1 MVNSSQVADTELRLP
16 TTDHRIESGDMR
28 TQNRTL
34 NPKICATS
42 ASRTAGARPTLL
54 LLLLILGGISSPPGQ
69 AAAPPVAAA
78 TTPPAI
84 LIAMEGRVEYMRAS
98 VKQWA
103 VANAGLKLFPGDRLR
118 TGARSRATVQLAN
131 RMRQRLISSSTL
143 FIEKPKAAGQRATPT
158 LQKGSMYFHSRQRP
172 RDQRFRTPLVSGA
185 IRGTEFYLTVA
196 DNGETKLTL
205 LDGEVDLENEK
216 GKITLAAG
224 EQGSVSP
231 NEGPKK
237 TAVLDADAVVQ
248 WALYYPAVVDVTE
261 IGLDTSTRNALQAS
275 IDAYQA
281 GDLLAALAAWPQGRQ
296 PISDA
301 EKVFR
306 AALLLSVG
314 KVDETEAQ
322 IANLKVAGAGKA
334 LRSLIATVRGDTEAN
349 PAATI
354 ANQDETAQAAPQAA
368 RPDSS
373 ASASASLAES
383 YFEQRFGSLENA
395 LTHAETAAQ
404 LAPEFGFA
412 WARIAELEF
421 SFGRTGKALTALEKA
436 LSFSPR
442 NAQAHA
448 LRGYLLSSNGEY
460 IQAGEAFQH
469 AIDIDSALPTAW
481 LGLGLSKIAR
491 GQRETG
497 REDLQTA
504 ALLDPRRAIVR
515 SYLGKAFSH
524 EGNQEMALKE
534 LSLSRRLDP
543 NDPTAP
549 LYSALIHQQQN
560 RVNRAVRDL
569 EESLALNENRG
580 LYRSGLLLDKDRAV
594 RGANLALIYRDAG
607 MKDVSAIEAYKA
619 IQNDPANY
627 AAHLFLA
634 NSLNEKRDIRGL
646 DQRFETP
653 AVGEFLAAALLAPE
667 GGGTLAQSITSQEYS
682 RFFEGRSH
690 GFLSS
695 TDYSSE
701 GQWLNANAVYGEAPS
716 ISYSVGSYYQNE
728 AGTRINND
736 IEILSLNAQV
746 KFHLT
751 PKDSVYLQ
759 AIYTDAEGGDRAQ
772 RYDPTTGLATFRFD
786 EVQGP
791 IVLAG
796 FHHEWTPG
804 SRTLFLAGWLDDTLN
819 NGDPALPILVTPGG
833 FLPSDFRYTSKIQA
847 QTAELQQIWQDDKR
861 SFVVGLRGQL
871 GDFDTA
877 VTQSGLVGL
886 PMPPFPAGVFNSQA
900 INTDFHRFN
909 TYAYHT
915 WRIIEPLTLS
925 AGVSYDHIHF
935 PQNFRNP
942 PISAAEESRS
952 QVSPKAGLLWT
963 PRPGTAVRFAYTR
976 SLGGVGIDQSFR
988 LEPTQV
994 AGINQAYRS
1003 LIPESLAGGLT
1014 APAFETWGAAIDQ
1027 KFKTGTYVGVLGE
1040 ILKSDAS
1047 NTVGSYVAGF
1057 AGGTLTPV
1065 SLSQKLDFTEH
1076 ALTFY
1081 ANQLLAEEW
1090 SLGAR
1095 YRLSF
1100 DDLHRFTRQTG
1111 INENFEATLQE
1122 LDFFVLYNH
1131 SCGFFA
1137 RAESLWRQQSNVGF
1151 APAQPGDDV
1160 WQHNLIAGYRFSKRR
1175 AEIQIGVLNLADA
1188 DYQLNPLSSYR
1199 ELPHERVF
1207 AGRLRLSF

>member
-1 MVNSSQVADTELRLP
+1 
-16 TTDHRIESGDMR
+16 MR
-28 TQNRTL
+28 RGSPVRRGPGLQPSNAMK
-34 NPKICATS
+34 NPKHNERTRILPLLAALAVASFLIPDKARSAT
-42 ASRTAGARPTLL
+42 
-54 LLLLILGGISSPPGQ
+54 
-69 AAAPPVAAA
+69 AA
-78 TTPPAI
+78 TASLLSAAGT
-84 LIAMEGRVEYMRAS
+84 VEYQAKGDDDWES
-98 VKQWA
+98 AKVGQS
-103 VANAGLKLFPGDRLR
+103 LLPGDAVR
-118 TGARSRATVQLAN
+118 TGVNSRATIRTAN
-131 RMRQRLISSSTL
+131 RMRKRLLSSTTVK
-143 FIEKPKAAGQRATPT
+143 ISEPTASGGETISTPS
-158 LQKGSMYFHSRQRP
+158 QGSMYFQSREKAKNRRFTGP
-172 RDQRFRTPLVSGA
+172 RVSGA
-185 IRGTEFYLTVA
+185 ILGTEFYLTVNE
-196 DNGETKLTL
+196 DGSSRLTL
-205 LDGEVDLENEK
+205 LDGQVELDNEH
-216 GKITLAAG
+216 GKVQL
-224 EQGSVSP
+224 
-231 NEGPKK
+231 GPDEEAIVTPGGPPQKR
-237 TAVLDADAVVQ
+237 AVVDAVAAIQ
-248 WALYYPAVVDVTE
+248 WALYYPAVVDPKDLSLSDAE
-261 IGLDTSTRNALQAS
+261 AAALKDSLA
-275 IDAYQA
+275 AYQA
-281 GDLLAALAAWPQGRQ
+281 GDLLAALSAYPSGRV
-296 PISDA
+296 PASNA
-301 EKVFR
+301 ERVFR
-306 AALLLSVG
+306 AELLLSVG
-314 KVDETEAQ
+314 ET
-322 IANLKVAGAGKA
+322 GKA
-334 LRSLIATVRGDTEAN
+334 RKLLAEVTEETPAARAALSLIDTILGAKG
-349 PAATI
+349 A
-354 ANQDETAQAAPQAA
+354 AAPAPGTSSEALAA
-368 RPDSS
+368 SYRKQSDIDLE
-373 ASASASLAES
+373 AALAMA
-383 YFEQRFGSLENA
+383 RRA
-395 LTHAETAAQ
+395 AE
-404 LAPEFGFA
+404 LSPEFGFA

-421 SFGRTGKALTALEKA
+421 SFGRTDKAMAAMDTALSLA
-436 LSFSPR
+436 PR
-442 NAQAHA
+442 NAQAVA
-448 LRGYLLSSNGEY
+448 LQGFLLSANGKY
-460 IQAGEAFQH
+460 TQAAVAFQR
-469 AIDIDSALPTAW
+469 AIELDGSLPTSW
-481 LGLGLSKIAR
+481 LGLGLTKIAL
-491 GQRETG
+491 GQTEAG

-504 ALLDPRRAIVR
+504 STLDPRRAIVR

-524 EGNQEMALKE
+524 EGNDEMALKE
-534 LSLSRRLDP
+534 LDLSRRLDP
-543 NDPTAP
+543 ADPTAP
-549 LYSALIHQQQN
+549 LYSALLNQQQN

-607 MKDVSAIEAYKA
+607 MKDVSAVEAYRA

-682 RFFEGRSH
+682 RFFEGRTH
-690 GFLSS
+690 GVLSS

-701 GQWLNANAVYGEAPS
+701 GQWLNANAVYGEVPS
-716 ISYSVGSYYQNE
+716 LSYSVGSYYQNE
-728 AGTRINND
+728 AGTRNNND

-772 RYDPTTGLATFRFD
+772 RYDPTTGLPTFRFD
-786 EVQGP
+786 ERQEP

-804 SRTLFLAGWLDDTLN
+804 SRTLFLAGWLDDTLD

-833 FLPSDFRYTSKIQA
+833 LLPSDFRYTSQIQA
-847 QTAELQQIWQDDKR
+847 QSAELQQIWQDDKR

-871 GDFDTA
+871 GDFDTD

-886 PMPPFPAGVFNSQA
+886 PMPPFPAGVFNTQSVDA
-900 INTDFHRFN
+900 DFHRFN

-915 WRIIEPLTLS
+915 WRIVEPLTLS
-925 AGVSYDHIHF
+925 AGVSYDHVQF

-942 PISAAEESRS
+942 PINAVENSRS

-1040 ILKSDAS
+1040 ILKSDAG
-1047 NTVGSYVAGF
+1047 NTAGSYVAGF

-1065 SLSQKLDFTEH
+1065 NLTQELDFTEH

-1081 ANQLLAEEW
+1081 ANQLLGEEW

-1111 INENFEATLQE
+1111 VNENFEATLQE
-1122 LDFFVLYNH
+1122 LDFFILYNH
-1131 SCGFFA
+1131 ACGFFA
-1137 RAESLWRQQSNVGF
+1137 RAESLWRQQNNVGF
-1151 APAQPGDDV
+1151 FPAQPGDDV
-1160 WQHNLIAGYRFSKRR
+1160 WQHNLIAGYRFPRRR
-1175 AEIQIGVLNLADA
+1175 AEIQLGVLNLADA
-1188 DYQLNPLSSYR
+1188 NYQLNPLSSYR

-1207 AGRLRLSF
+1207 AGRLRFNF